1 MKKLVYGVAIVSMAL
16 CCAILAG
23 CGENP
28 REALKR
34 DIRSAMQH
42 FGYSDQEINE
52 GIGVYYA
59 DVDSLEEMFLD
70 NASMSMKFGVEAIKG
85 LQLPDDKKAIIM
97 DIGRRAF
104 KPGASEVP
112 RDVADLAG
120 GNKVNRILTLVEV
133 VRLLKEGDN
142 EYCGVFPKLKKVEEL
157 RKTCQARSKKITE
170 LIGFDYWSTGDMK
183 SGTKNHLEAIARE
196 ISTVEDLLKDSGL
209 KPGMMAKAAKFTNQ
223 FAGLDV
229 RGSFRDL
236 IGNCLKN
243 PNSPG
248 IKGVTELGLKQVVD
262 ALSSALAQVERE
274 EAQNDEGTNHAISEL
289 LDNELIIR
297 LRFKG
302 CSEKDCN
309 DLKSAYMEEFK
320 ALPVERRLE
329 TARKR
334 IAEAIRKY
342 NL

>member
-1 MKKLVYGVAIVSMAL
+1 MNKLMIASVAL

-28 REALKR
+28 REALKS

-70 NASMSMKFGVEAIKG
+70 SASLSMKFGVEKIKG

-112 RDVADLAG
+112 RDIADLAG

-133 VRLLKEGDN
+133 VGLLKEGDN

-157 RKTCQARSKKITE
+157 RKTCQARSKKIAE
-170 LIGFDYWSTGDMK
+170 LIGFDYWSTEDMK
-183 SGTKNHLEAIARE
+183 SGTKNHLEAIAKE
-196 ISTVEDLLKDSGL
+196 INTVEDLLKDSGL

-229 RGSFRDL
+229 RESFRDL
-236 IGNCLKN
+236 IGKYLKN

-262 ALSSALAQVERE
+262 AVSSALAQVERE
-274 EAQNDEGTNHAISEL
+274 EAQKDEGINHAISEF
-289 LDNELIIR
+289 LDNELILP

-302 CSEKDCN
+302 YSEKNCN
-309 DLKSAYMEEFK
+309 DLKRTLMEELK
-320 ALPVERRLE
+320 SVPVDGRIEA
-329 TARKR
+329 ARKKM
-334 IAEAIRKY
+334 AETIRKY
-342 NL
+342 DL